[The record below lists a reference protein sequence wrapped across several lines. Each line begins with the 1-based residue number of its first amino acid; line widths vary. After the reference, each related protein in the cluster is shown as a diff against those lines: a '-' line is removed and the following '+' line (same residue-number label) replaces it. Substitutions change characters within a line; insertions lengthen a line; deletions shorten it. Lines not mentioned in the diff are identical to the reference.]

1 MHSFLTTCS
10 FSKKKKKQDTKSHSI
25 IHIRN
30 YTLQKA
36 IIHAEV
42 TNYLGFI
49 SLQKGARRTIDT
61 TKNSYWHPILH
72 FIARLHTE
80 VCTRLVA
87 SWIAT
92 RRVSREHRLFNC
104 NAWLVFTPSRG
115 EKKKKKGRRAEEV
128 YDVVL
133 PLHSNEERRQNREK
147 MSFCRGFEQFLPAL
161 TQFFAFFLPA
171 SFRLKVF
178 LGLSVLNDT
187 KRVDIGRDL
196 YSRCNV
202 NFCWNEILLYIF
214 LPWYIEYIV
223 LSILFHVNL
232 YQFLPETRTLREE
245 FEFRIGMFSEW
256 IVLVYYIPTC

>member
-49 SLQKGARRTIDT
+49 SLPKGARRTIDT

-104 NAWLVFTPSRG
+104 NAWLIFTPSRG
-115 EKKKKKGRRAEEV
+115 EKKKRKGEEQKR
-128 YDVVL
+128 
-133 PLHSNEERRQNREK
+133 SM
-147 MSFCRGFEQFLPAL
+147 MSFYHYVRTTPGSRENEFLPRFWTVSPSFDPVL
-161 TQFFAFFLPA
+161 RLLPSSFLQA
-171 SFRLKVF
+171 KSVF
-178 LGLSVLNDT
+178 GVECT
-187 KRVDIGRDL
+187 KRHETTRVDIGRDL

>member
-49 SLQKGARRTIDT
+49 SLPKGARRTIDT

-104 NAWLVFTPSRG
+104 NAWLIFTPSRG
-115 EKKKKKGRRAEEV
+115 EKKKKEREKSRRG
-128 YDVVL
+128 L
-133 PLHSNEERRQNREK
+133 WCRSTITFERRKTPGSREN
-147 MSFCRGFEQFLPAL
+147 EFLPRFWTVSPSFDPVL
-161 TQFFAFFLPA
+161 RLLPSSFLQA
-171 SFRLKVF
+171 KSVF
-178 LGLSVLNDT
+178 GVECT
-187 KRVDIGRDL
+187 KRHETGWYWPWFIFAL
-196 YSRCNV
+196 QCEFLLEW
-202 NFCWNEILLYIF
+202 NFIVYIF
-214 LPWYIEYIV
+214 TVIYRIYCFINSFPCKSVSISPWDEN
-223 LSILFHVNL
+223 S
-232 YQFLPETRTLREE
+232 
-245 FEFRIGMFSEW
+245 
-256 IVLVYYIPTC
+256 